1 MKFVIFIYMI
11 KNYSQNA
18 LFFIFIINKRQ
29 FYCLYFAYNIER
41 LNAHCAPNQRIV
53 CIVLIECKG
62 TKDAHR
68 KIRHCTSNQ

>member
-1 MKFVIFIYMI
+1 MLFKQNFDKMKISNYEFCDFYLYD

-41 LNAHCAPNQRIV
+41 LNAH
-53 CIVLIECKG
+53 
-62 TKDAHR
+62 
-68 KIRHCTSNQ
+68 